1 MSERT
6 EMMIQILAES
16 GIKITEAIA
25 KNIADDFEEYL
36 AQRNEGQY
44 YVRSN

>member
-1 MSERT
+1 MDEKT
-6 EMMIQILAES
+6 EVLMQILAES